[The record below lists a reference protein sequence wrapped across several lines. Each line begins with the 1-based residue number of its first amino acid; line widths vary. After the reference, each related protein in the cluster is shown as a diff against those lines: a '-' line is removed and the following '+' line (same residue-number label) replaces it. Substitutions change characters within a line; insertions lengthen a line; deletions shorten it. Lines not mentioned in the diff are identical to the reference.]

1 MPRIE
6 PMSPY
11 LRKSLA
17 SRMPRMSDGKTKP
30 AVAAMAPPMPAT
42 FMPAKVA
49 ALMPMGPGVICEIVK
64 MSMNCASV
72 SQPYSSTTAAWMSG
86 MEA

>member
-1 MPRIE
+1 MPRI
-6 PMSPY
+6 
-11 LRKSLA
+11 
-17 SRMPRMSDGKTKP
+17 SDGKAKP
-30 AVAAMAPPMPAT
+30 AVAATAPQVPAT
-42 FMPAKVA
+42 VMPAKVA

-72 SQPYSSTTAAWMSG
+72 SQPRSSTTAAWMSG